1 MSSDASTQCSNS
13 CANNGNIVV
22 LKRAHSPEKNIIE
35 NESEYKGKKR
45 KLNNGQR
52 KPKEKVIKTDF
63 EDFDFNETSYY
74 IENNLRKVYP
84 YYFTFKSHAKGRW
97 VGKNILDV
105 FKHEF
110 RAHPLEEYKKSIQT
124 GMLTVNNKTVEIDY
138 VINNNDLIS
147 NKIHRHEVPVTTK
160 AIEIVHLDDD
170 LLVINKPAS
179 IPVHPCGRYRHN
191 TIIFILAKEYNLK
204 NLKTIHRLDR
214 LTSGILL
221 FGRSLEK
228 SQVIEEQIKKRLLH
242 KHYIC
247 RVQGVFPDEEI
258 ICEEPIEVISHK
270 IGVCKVS
277 SKGKD
282 CKTTFR
288 KLDCKN
294 NESVVLCKPE
304 TGRMHQIRVHLQYLG
319 FPIVNDPL
327 YNSWAFGPLKGK
339 GGDIGKSEEE
349 LMRDLL
355 IAHSAE
361 TWHGET
367 DSLLINED
375 KDINPQT
382 TTANFDTNS
391 ISTQTNYTFPDSTFD
406 PEKFSVDS
414 DCAECKA
421 TYRDQIGRAHV

>member
-1 MSSDASTQCSNS
+1 MCGFLVQKLHPFLINQIGFNFTNAVLKNLFQTSLKHNISSIIYKGMSSDASTQCSNS

-170 LLVINKPAS
+170 LLQ
-179 IPVHPCGRYRHN
+179 
-191 TIIFILAKEYNLK
+191 K
-204 NLKTIHRLDR
+204 NIT
-214 LTSGILL
+214 
-221 FGRSLEK
+221 
-228 SQVIEEQIKKRLLH
+228 
-242 KHYIC
+242 
-247 RVQGVFPDEEI
+247 
-258 ICEEPIEVISHK
+258 
-270 IGVCKVS
+270 
-277 SKGKD
+277 
-282 CKTTFR
+282 
-288 KLDCKN
+288 
-294 NESVVLCKPE
+294 
-304 TGRMHQIRVHLQYLG
+304 
-319 FPIVNDPL
+319 
-327 YNSWAFGPLKGK
+327 
-339 GGDIGKSEEE
+339 
-349 LMRDLL
+349 
-355 IAHSAE
+355 
-361 TWHGET
+361 
-367 DSLLINED
+367 
-375 KDINPQT
+375 
-382 TTANFDTNS
+382 
-391 ISTQTNYTFPDSTFD
+391 
-406 PEKFSVDS
+406 
-414 DCAECKA
+414 
-421 TYRDQIGRAHV
+421 